1 MSYFEENLKRM
12 DFDVFSQEHQ
22 ERRSLLLVSQKSD
35 SNLSLTEIF
44 ALENAEKFQAT
55 AVYFRH
61 FPKEENRP
69 PLPQIYLYDNTQNN
83 FSENELAI
91 IHRDLW
97 SNSRI
102 PMFLAIDKTEVKIFD
117 TREPV
122 NVKGEAIETRA
133 IDTVQFTADAIKKYS
148 RKLFD
153 SGIFWETDK
162 AKGHFLESTSAYR
175 DLIDGLKRIR
185 NEFLKDARL
194 REKTAHKILVF
205 AILIKYLE
213 ERGNEDES
221 LFAQNFFQQF
231 DAENFCDVLRQKG
244 KLVALFERLSQHFNG
259 RIFEWEH
266 IEEKYIVENTDLSE
280 LADFLDA
287 DVDENKQLI
296 LWRKYSFNHLPVE
309 LISTVYETFLT
320 DKRDAVYTPEFL
332 VNTLL
337 DEAMPLKD
345 YEKTSLKT
353 IDVSCGS
360 GVFLVGAFKRLVQRH
375 RYQQFQKTK
384 KLSPAKYKAL
394 LKIIRDNIFGV
405 DIEDESVRL
414 TVFSLCLALC
424 DELTPKEI
432 WTELKFDDT
441 FQTNFIAKNFF
452 QFLNDADK
460 ESWDLV
466 IGNPPFKEL
475 SPSKEEY
482 QEIIKLNEEIKQ
494 RAKQAIYPQ
503 NQLALMFLDQAP
515 HLLKEN
521 GLVCLILPAAP
532 LLYNNSPE
540 FRKHFFPKHQV
551 SQILDFTVLEIFKKR
566 NPQSQ
571 KITGNVPTVALYAR
585 KSVCNEDLS
594 IEHIIFRKTRS
605 VEEKIFLEV
614 DKYDVHSV
622 SHIDALYDKSIWK
635 CNLLGGGR
643 LSNLINR
650 LSELS
655 SIEDFINDKNWIA
668 NEGYIVGSPNDETRK
683 PADYIT
689 GKPTLPTK
697 AFKESGV
704 DETQILIE
712 TEHEFHTTGDR
723 RIYQPPHLLIKEIIG
738 LNKIPT
744 YFTDEYL
751 TFKHRVVGINAP
763 INDREHLL
771 KLSKVFDRFS
781 KIYKLFI
788 TTTSNEYLVGRATTI
803 LKQDIMNLP
812 YPEDKEELNLSFVEQ
827 ILCDDVLDYYTDLL
841 SKGSKAK
848 VNANA
853 NEEELKLFGEVFAK
867 SLNSI
872 YEQPDKCFYLKKIHD
887 WGEYCLTEFKYGEI
901 TPFEGIENGSQIDDE
916 IKSLV
921 ETKYGENVYLI
932 KIVKLYEKNKVYFI
946 KPKALRFWLRSI
958 AIRDADEVFSDLI
971 KAGY

>member
-1 MSYFEENLKRM
+1 MGHFEENLKAM

-22 ERRSLLLVSQKSD
+22 EHRSLILVSQKSD
-35 SNLSLTEIF
+35 SNLSLTEVF

-117 TREPV
+117 PREPV

-337 DEAMPLKD
+337 DEAMPLRD
-345 YEKTSLKT
+345 YEKTSFKT

-375 RYQQFQKTK
+375 RFSQFQKTR

-405 DIEDESVRL
+405 DVEEESVRL

-441 FQTNFIAKNFF
+441 FQTNFVSKNFF
-452 QFLNDADK
+452 RFLNDTNQ
-460 ESWDLV
+460 ETWDLV

-475 SPSKEEY
+475 SPGKEEY
-482 QEIIKLNEEIKQ
+482 QEIVGLNEEIKQ
-494 RAKQAIYPQ
+494 RAKQSIYPQ
-503 NQLALMFLDQAP
+503 NQLALMFLDQVP

-571 KITGNVPTVALYAR
+571 KITGNVPTVAFYAR
-585 KSVCNEDLS
+585 KSVCNEELP

-614 DKYDVHSV
+614 DKYDVHPISQT
-622 SHIDALYDKSIWK
+622 DALYDKSIWK

-643 LSNLINR
+643 LGNLINR
-650 LSELS
+650 LSDLDT
-655 SIEDFINDKNWIA
+655 IEDFIKSKNWIA
-668 NEGYIVGSPNDETRK
+668 GEGYMIYGNRNRVR
-683 PADYIT
+683 ADYIT
-689 GKPTLPTK
+689 GQRHLPTA
-697 AFKESGV
+697 AFTENEIDESKITTEQTQYFLYPRQKE
-704 DETQILIE
+704 
-712 TEHEFHTTGDR
+712 
-723 RIYQPPHLLIKEIIG
+723 IYEPPHLLIKEVIG
-738 LNKIPT
+738 INKIPT
-744 YFTDEYL
+744 YFTDKYL
-751 TFKHRVVGINAP
+751 TFKHRIVGINAP
-763 INDREHLL
+763 TDDREQLL
-771 KLSKVFDRFS
+771 ELSKVFDRYS

-853 NEEELKLFGEVFAK
+853 NEEELKLFGEVFTK

-872 YEQPDKCFYLKKIHD
+872 YAQPDKCFYLKKIYD
-887 WGEYCLTEFKYGEI
+887 WSEYCMTEFNYGEN
-901 TPFEGIENGSQIDDE
+901 TTFEGIESGSQIDDE
-916 IKSLV
+916 IKSLI

-946 KPKALRFWLRSI
+946 KPKALRFWLRSV
-958 AIRDADEVFSDLI
+958 ALRDADEVFSDLI